1 MIRTTLWPRSWNSRS
16 FCRTTVCPRW
26 MSGAVGSIPSFTR
39 SGRPSASF
47 ASSSPFGSASAA
59 FRVRKEAAESIR
71 PNARLLPRGR
81 ARRPHG
87 PPPPRPPARTPST
100 SDAARTALPVPRNGG
115 SGPRPRIKKLRLLGI
130 LLPLGAL
137 AIVST
142 VFGMMMAVAS
152 DLPSLTAAQQLRH
165 ARNSVLYDVRG
176 KKLGIL
182 TSNEN
187 RVLVPYTDIASS
199 MKFAVIA
206 IEDKRFFNNSGVDI
220 RGIGRA
226 FVQDLIQKRSAQG
239 GSTIT
244 QQFVKNALQA
254 QGNRTVFEKL
264 REAALAYHLTRKWS
278 KEDILT
284 NYLNSIYFGNGAYG
298 IESAARTY
306 FGKYPNHKGCGE
318 SVDRPCAKELQPWE
332 SALLAGIIASPSAY
346 DPVAHPIAA
355 KRRRDV
361 VLANMLAQGRLTRTE
376 YDDALQ
382 QPLWSGELDPPRVRT
397 LAPYFTTWVRQQ
409 LIDRFGPEKAF
420 EGGLK
425 IKTTLDY
432 DMQQA
437 AERAIN
443 TYLSY
448 PGGPTA
454 SLVAIDNK
462 TGEVRAMVGG
472 RDYSQQAF
480 NLATQ
485 GQRQPGSSFKPF
497 ILAEALKSGASV
509 NDLWPSRR
517 RDFIV
522 PGTHGK
528 EHFPVNNFEGS
539 YAGVRSLGQALS
551 FSDNSVFAAAGIHY
565 GTRKIARLARRM
577 GIRTPVSHNLAMT
590 LGGLKEGVSPLDMAH
605 AYETFATGGRRITGT
620 LGANDNGPVGIQY
633 VRRISDNKL
642 VKDNETKSKRILS
655 PQLTAQEVAVMQ
667 TVVSQGTAKRAAY
680 GGFAAGKTGTT
691 ENYGDAWFIGFTDKL
706 TIAVWVGYPNGNT
719 SMAHDFGGGPVEGGT
734 YPAEIWHDF
743 VVAANAI
750 ADQREA
756 DRIARIN
763 AKRAKKGLP
772 PLGVTTSTTTSPVP
786 AAPSS
791 PSTTPAAPSTTPAA
805 PQQTPAKP
813 PQQQQ
818 QQPAPQTTTPSTGGG
833 GTAAPTTP

>member
-1 MIRTTLWPRSWNSRS
+1 LPL
-16 FCRTTVCPRW
+16 P
-26 MSGAVGSIPSFTR
+26 
-39 SGRPSASF
+39 
-47 ASSSPFGSASAA
+47 
-59 FRVRKEAAESIR
+59 
-71 PNARLLPRGR
+71 PN
-81 ARRPHG
+81 
-87 PPPPRPPARTPST
+87 
-100 SDAARTALPVPRNGG
+100 DGG
-115 SGPRPRIKKLRLLGI
+115 TGPRPRIKKLRLLGI
-130 LLPLGAL
+130 LLPLGVL

-176 KKLGIL
+176 NKLGIL

-187 RVLVPYTDIASS
+187 RVLVPYRDIASS
-199 MKFAVIA
+199 MKFAVIS
-206 IEDKRFFNNSGVDI
+206 IEDKRFFSNSGVDI
-220 RGIGRA
+220 RGIARA

-244 QQFVKNALQA
+244 QQFVKNALKA
-254 QGNRTVFEKL
+254 QGNRTVFQKL

-278 KEDILT
+278 KEDILA

-306 FGKYPNHKGCGE
+306 FGKDPNHKGCGD
-318 SVDRPCAKELQPWE
+318 SVTRPCAKELQPWE

-346 DPVAHPIAA
+346 DPVAHPVAA
-355 KRRRDV
+355 KRRRDI
-361 VLANMLAQGRLTRTE
+361 VLANMLAQGRLTRAE

-382 QPLWSGELDPPRVRT
+382 QPLWSGDLDPPRVRT
-397 LAPYFTTWVRQQ
+397 NAPYFTTWVRQQ

-437 AERAIN
+437 AEAAISR
-443 TYLSY
+443 YLSY
-448 PGGPTA
+448 PAGPTA

-472 RDYSQQAF
+472 RDYSQQPF

-497 ILAEALKSGASV
+497 ILAQALKSGASV
-509 NDLWPSRR
+509 NDLWPSRQ

-522 PGTHGK
+522 PGTKGK
-528 EHFPVNNFEGS
+528 EHFVVNNFEGT
-539 YAGVRSLGQALS
+539 YAGTRSLGQALTY
-551 FSDNSVFAAAGIHY
+551 SDNSVYSAAGIHY
-565 GTRKIARLARRM
+565 GTKKIARLARRM

-620 LGANDNGPVGIQY
+620 LGANEDGPVGIEW
-633 VRRISDNKL
+633 VKRIKDDKMVKENK
-642 VKDNETKSKRILS
+642 TKSTRVLS

-719 SMAHDFGGGPVEGGT
+719 SMEHDFGGAPVEGGT
-734 YPAEIWHDF
+734 YPAQIWHDF
-743 VVAANAI
+743 VVAAKAI
-750 ADQREA
+750 TDERDAERL
-756 DRIARIN
+756 ARIN
-763 AKRAKKGLP
+763 EKRAKKGLP
-772 PLGVTTSTTTSPVP
+772 PIVRTPSGTTTVAPVAPSAPATTTPAPAPDTSTTQQQ
-786 AAPSS
+786 
-791 PSTTPAAPSTTPAA
+791 STTPASPPQQSQP
-805 PQQTPAKP
+805 PQQT
-813 PQQQQ
+813 
-818 QQPAPQTTTPSTGGG
+818 TPDDSGGVSPDTGG
-833 GTAAPTTP
+833 AAPR

>member
-1 MIRTTLWPRSWNSRS
+1 
-16 FCRTTVCPRW
+16 
-26 MSGAVGSIPSFTR
+26 MSDADVTSLPLPPNDG
-39 SGRPSASF
+39 
-47 ASSSPFGSASAA
+47 GSA
-59 FRVRKEAAESIR
+59 
-71 PNARLLPRGR
+71 
-81 ARRPHG
+81 
-87 PPPPRPPARTPST
+87 
-100 SDAARTALPVPRNGG
+100 
-115 SGPRPRIKKLRLLGI
+115 GPRPRIKKLRLLGI

-137 AIVST
+137 AVVST

-165 ARNSVLYDVRG
+165 AQNSVLYDYRG
-176 KKLGIL
+176 NKLGIL

-187 RVLVPYTDIASS
+187 RVLVRYQDIAPS
-199 MKFAVIA
+199 MRFAVIA
-206 IEDKRFFNNSGVDI
+206 IEDKRFFTNSGVDV
-220 RGIGRA
+220 RGIARA

-239 GSTIT
+239 GSTIA
-244 QQFVKNALQA
+244 QQFVKNALKA
-254 QGNRTVFEKL
+254 QGNRTVFQKL

-298 IESAARTY
+298 VESAARTY
-306 FGKYPNHKGCGE
+306 FGKDPNHDGCGE
-318 SVDRPCAKELQPWE
+318 RVDRPCAKELQPWE

-346 DPVAHPIAA
+346 DPVAHPVAA
-355 KRRRDV
+355 KRRRDL
-361 VLANMLAQGRLTRTE
+361 VLANMLAQGRLTRTQ
-376 YDDALQ
+376 YDDAIQ

-397 LAPYFTTWVRQQ
+397 NAPYFTTWVRQQ

-432 DMQQA
+432 DLQQT
-437 AERAIN
+437 AEAAIN
-443 TYLSY
+443 KYLSY

-462 TGEVRAMVGG
+462 SGEVRAMVGG
-472 RDYSQQAF
+472 RDYHEQPF

-497 ILAEALKSGASV
+497 ILAQALKSGASV

-522 PGTHGK
+522 PGTRGK
-528 EHFPVNNFEGS
+528 EHFVVNNFEGS
-539 YAGVRSLGQALS
+539 YAGIRSLGQALTY
-551 FSDNSVFAAAGIHY
+551 SDNSVYSAAGIHY
-565 GTRKIARLARRM
+565 GTRKIARLAKRM
-577 GIRTPVSHNLAMT
+577 GIRSPVSHNLAMT

-605 AYETFATGGRRITGT
+605 AYETFATGGRRISGT
-620 LGANDNGPVGIQY
+620 LGANEDGPVGIDW
-633 VRRISDNKL
+633 VKRIKDDKMVKENK
-642 VKDNETKSKRILS
+642 TKSTRVLS

-691 ENYGDAWFIGFTDKL
+691 ENYGDAWFIGFTDKM

-719 SMAHDFGGGPVEGGT
+719 SMAHDFAGGPVEGGT
-734 YPAEIWHDF
+734 YPAQIWHDF
-743 VVAANAI
+743 VVGANAI
-750 ADQREA
+750 FDEREA
-756 DRIARIN
+756 ERVARIN
-763 AKRAKKGLP
+763 EKRAKKGLP
-772 PLGVTTSTTTSPVP
+772 PLGVTTSTTTTPAP
-786 AAPSS
+786 AAPVE
-791 PSTTPAAPSTTPAA
+791 PSTTESQTTVPPTPHQQVPA
-805 PQQTPAKP
+805 

-818 QQPAPQTTTPSTGGG
+818 TTPSTDG
-833 GTAAPTTP
+833 GTAGGTEAPTTP